1 MSGYCPRAACR
12 PRVFPSARGRENYKN
27 GINSLRKSQ
36 RLCYNDRLEPDAATG
51 MLRDSGSCGF
61 FGGNT
66 RDSVDAAAA
75 NVLYMLTAV
84 DSAFAE
90 YDAGFT
96 MGNFG
101 SAVDCKL

>member
-1 MSGYCPRAACR
+1 
-12 PRVFPSARGRENYKN
+12 
-27 GINSLRKSQ
+27 
-36 RLCYNDRLEPDAATG
+36 

-61 FGGNT
+61 FGSNT
-66 RDSVDAAAA
+66 QDAIDAAVV
-75 NVLYMLTAV
+75 NVIYMLNAV
-84 DSAFAE
+84 DSALAE

>member
-1 MSGYCPRAACR
+1 
-12 PRVFPSARGRENYKN
+12 
-27 GINSLRKSQ
+27 
-36 RLCYNDRLEPDAATG
+36 

-66 RDSVDAAAA
+66 RDAVDAAAA